1 MADIKRIVARI
12 GELAQRQKNV
22 ELSDIQWVVKHLGE
36 NGFVVSET
44 SNDHQTM
51 FCVSGRRF
59 GVCHHNRGSKQIK
72 ACYVR
77 DFLDVMEDLGI
88 HEE

>member
-1 MADIKRIVARI
+1 MADIKKIAARI
-12 GELAQRQKNV
+12 GELAQRPKNV
-22 ELSDIQWVVKHLGE
+22 ELSEIQWIVKHLGE
-36 NGFVVSET
+36 NGFSVSET
-44 SNDHQTM
+44 SNNHQTM
-51 FCVSGRRF
+51 FSVNGRRF

-77 DFLDVMEDLGI
+77 EFLEKMEDLGI